1 MADMVP
7 RVEPITFSTEDTV
20 RLEGEIRLPEGT
32 PRASAVVCHP
42 HPRHG
47 GTKDHPILWA
57 VRNELAHRGLAV
69 LVFNFRGVM
78 GSEGTYGGGRAEIRD
93 TRAAIGRIREE
104 APDLPTVVCGWSF
117 GASVALRE
125 ALDDD
130 RVAALALIG
139 LPLAPGDVE
148 LPALPEATE
157 LGALRIPVL
166 LLAGERD
173 GFCPSDGLR
182 AFGDRFR
189 TARVEV
195 LSDTDHYLWRHERA
209 AATLIGDFVDGV
221 LGGPT
226 TG

>member
-7 RVEPITFSTEDTV
+7 RVEPVTFSTEDTV

-47 GTKDHPILWA
+47 GSKDHPILWA

-78 GSEGTYGGGRAEIRD
+78 GSEGTYGGGHFEIRD

-139 LPLAPGDVE
+139 LPLQPGDVE
-148 LPALPEATE
+148 LPALPEATT
-157 LGALRIPVL
+157 LGALRVPAL

-173 GFCPSDGLR
+173 EFCPSQDLR
-182 AFGDRFR
+182 AFGERLP
-189 TARVEV
+189 AAQVEI
-195 LSDTDHYLWRHERA
+195 LADTDHYLWRHERA
-209 AATLIGDFVDGV
+209 AASLIGEFVDRV
-221 LGGPT
+221 LAGTASG
-226 TG
+226 

>member
-1 MADMVP
+1 MVP
-7 RVEPITFSTEDTV
+7 RVEPVTFSTEDTV

-47 GTKDHPILWA
+47 GSKDHPILWA
-57 VRNELAHRGLAV
+57 VRNELAHLGLAV

-78 GSEGTYGGGRAEIRD
+78 GSAGTYGGGHAETRD

-104 APDLPTVVCGWSF
+104 APNLPTVVCGWSF

-139 LPLAPGDVE
+139 LPLQPGDVE
-148 LPALPEATE
+148 LPALPEATA
-157 LGALRIPVL
+157 LGALRVPTL

-173 GFCPSDGLR
+173 EFCPSQDLR
-182 AFGDRFR
+182 AFGERCQR
-189 TARVEV
+189 PRWRSSRIRITTCGATNAR
-195 LSDTDHYLWRHERA
+195 R
-209 AATLIGDFVDGV
+209 
-221 LGGPT
+221 PP
-226 TG
+226 

>member
-1 MADMVP
+1 MVP
-7 RVEPITFSTEDTV
+7 RVEPVTFSTEDAV
-20 RLEGEIRLPEGT
+20 RLEGEIRLPEGA

-42 HPRHG
+42 HPGHG
-47 GTKDHPILWA
+47 GSKDHPILWA
-57 VRNELAHRGLAV
+57 VRNELAQRGLAV
-69 LVFNFRGVM
+69 LAFNFRGVM
-78 GSEGTYGGGRAEIRD
+78 GSEGTYGGGHTEVRD
-93 TRAAIGRIREE
+93 ARAAIGRIREA

-130 RVAALALIG
+130 RVAALTLIG

-157 LGALRIPVL
+157 LGALRAPAL

-173 GFCPSDGLR
+173 EFCPTAQLR

-189 TARVEV
+189 AARVEI
-195 LSDTDHYLWRHERA
+195 LADTDHFLWRHERA
-209 AATLIGDFVDGV
+209 AAALIGEFVDSA
-221 LGGPT
+221 LGGPAKD
-226 TG
+226 

>member
-1 MADMVP
+1 MVP
-7 RVEPITFSTEDTV
+7 RVEPVTFSTEDTV

-47 GTKDHPILWA
+47 GSKDHPILWA

-78 GSEGTYGGGRAEIRD
+78 GSAGTYGGGHAEIRD

-139 LPLAPGDVE
+139 LPLQPGEVE
-148 LPALPEATE
+148 LPALPEATT
-157 LGALRIPVL
+157 LGALRVPTL

-173 GFCPSDGLR
+173 EFCPSQDLR
-182 AFGDRFR
+182 AFGERSP
-189 TARVEV
+189 TAQVEI
-195 LSDTDHYLWRHERA
+195 LADTDHYLWRHERA
-209 AATLIGDFVDGV
+209 AAALIGEFVEGV
-221 LGGPT
+221 LGGPAP
-226 TG
+226 G

>member
-7 RVEPITFSTEDTV
+7 RVEPVSFSTEDAV
-20 RLEGEIRLPEGT
+20 RLQGEIRLPEGT

-78 GSEGTYGGGRAEIRD
+78 GSEGTYGGGHSEVRD
-93 TRAAIGRIREE
+93 TRAAIGRIRDE

-130 RVAALALIG
+130 RVTALALIG

-148 LPALPEATE
+148 LPALPEATD
-157 LGALRIPVL
+157 LGALRVPAL

-173 GFCPSDGLR
+173 EFCPSEELR
-182 AFGDRFR
+182 ALGERFR
-189 TARVEV
+189 TARVEI
-195 LSDTDHYLWRHERA
+195 LANTDHYLWRHERQA
-209 AATLIGDFVDGV
+209 AALIGGFVDGV
-221 LGGPT
+221 LGGSTP
-226 TG
+226 G

>member
-7 RVEPITFSTEDTV
+7 RVEPVTFSTEDTV

-47 GTKDHPILWA
+47 GSKDHPILWA
-57 VRNELAHRGLAV
+57 VRNELAHLGLAV

-78 GSEGTYGGGRAEIRD
+78 GSAGTYGGGHAETRD

-104 APDLPTVVCGWSF
+104 APNLPTVVCGWSF

-139 LPLAPGDVE
+139 LPLQPGDVE
-148 LPALPEATE
+148 LPALPEATA
-157 LGALRIPVL
+157 LGALRVPTL

-173 GFCPSDGLR
+173 EFCPSQDLR
-182 AFGDRFR
+182 AFGERCP
-189 TARVEV
+189 TAQVEI
-195 LSDTDHYLWRHERA
+195 LADTDHYLWRHERA
-209 AATLIGDFVDGV
+209 AAALIGEFVEGV
-221 LGGPT
+221 LGGPAP
-226 TG
+226 G